1 MSAIRFDK
9 VCFSYEKENSSVPD
23 TPFAESS
30 SKEESFALREVD
42 FSVAE
47 GEFVAVLGHNGSGKS
62 TLARL
67 IDGLLTPTS
76 GGITVL
82 GLDACQPQN
91 LFEIRKQ
98 VGIVF
103 QNPDNQMVASIVEDD
118 VAFGPENVGIEREE
132 IGRRITFALDAV
144 GMGEYRHST
153 PTRLSGGQKQR
164 IAIAGALALKPK
176 ILILDES
183 TAMLDPLGR
192 KEVMDVVL
200 RLNKEEKMTVLLIT
214 HFPEEAMLAD
224 RAVVMHGGKIVLE
237 GEPSKVLSDEARLRE
252 YALALPHA
260 YQLCCALTAG
270 GLAVR
275 DCMDE
280 DVLADEIVRQMATV
294 DVANLV
300 ITEGQAGHIFPVKE
314 GGQAVVAENVSHVYN
329 PKSPFET
336 YALNNATLAVDSG
349 EFFGIIGY
357 TGSGKSTFVQHL
369 NALLKL
375 PSAEKHY
382 RPKRKKG
389 EDVPVRLTVAGYD
402 LTDKKTDFRALRRN
416 VGMVFQ
422 YPEYQLFAETVFEDV
437 AFGLRNFSEKAL
449 SQEET
454 ELAVREALEM
464 VGLSYD
470 TVKDRSP
477 FELSGGQKR
486 RVAIAGVLVS
496 RPQILVLDEP
506 AAGLDPKGKEEIMQL
521 LHKVHSQWCKTVIVV
536 SHDMDEI
543 SQHCTKV
550 AAFGAGRVLACG
562 TPQEVF
568 SSIERVREMGLDTP
582 FTAKLTFALSRLG
595 VGIHSDLTRA
605 DFVKKVLLYAKSD
618 GAEIACNGGG
628 DNG

>member
-1 MSAIRFDK
+1 MQAIRFNK
-9 VCFSYEKENSSVPD
+9 VCFSYETENSNAVD

-30 SKEESFALREVD
+30 SIEEGFALRKID
-42 FSVAE
+42 FSVEE

-67 IDGLLTPTS
+67 IDGLLTPT
-76 GGITVL
+76 GGEITVL
-82 GLDACQPQN
+82 GLDAREPKN

-103 QNPDNQMVASIVEDD
+103 QNPDNQTVASIVEDD
-118 VAFGPENVGIEREE
+118 VAFGPENIGVDREE
-132 IGRRITFALDAV
+132 IGCRITFALEAV
-144 GMGEYRHST
+144 GMEAYRHST

-224 RAVVMHGGKIVLE
+224 RAIVMHGGEIVLE
-237 GEPSKVLSDEARLRE
+237 GEPKAVLSDEARLRE
-252 YALALPHA
+252 YSLTLPHA
-260 YQLCCALTAG
+260 FKICRALSAG
-270 GLAVR
+270 GLTVE

-280 DVLADEIVRQMATV
+280 EILVDEIVRKLKDPCATALEIPKMEQPFLPIK
-294 DVANLV
+294 D
-300 ITEGQAGHIFPVKE
+300 
-314 GGQAVVAENVSHVYN
+314 GGKAVVAENVSHVYN

-336 YALNNATLAVDSG
+336 YALNGASLTVDSG

-369 NALLKL
+369 NALIKL
-375 PSAEKHY
+375 PTAEKRY

-389 EDVPVRLTVAGYD
+389 EEVPVRLTVAGYD
-402 LTDKKTDFRALRRN
+402 LTDKKTDFRSLRKN

-437 AFGLRNFSEKAL
+437 AFGLRNFSERAL

-454 ELAVREALEM
+454 ERAVREALEM
-464 VGLSYD
+464 VGLSYEA
-470 TVKDRSP
+470 VKDRSP

-521 LHKVHSQWCKTVIVV
+521 LHKLHSEWCKTVIVV

-550 AAFGAGRVLACG
+550 AAFGGGKVLAQG

-568 SSIERVREMGLDTP
+568 SSMEQVREMGLDTP
-582 FTAKLTFALSRLG
+582 FTAKLTFALSRR
-595 VGIHSDLTRA
+595 GIELNSDLTRA
-605 DFVKKVLLYAKSD
+605 DFVKKVLLYAKNG
-618 GAEIACNGGG
+618 GAEIGCNGGDIHG
-628 DNG
+628 